1 MLEKAYFK
9 KKTILVKLF
18 TQDSVSTLHAIT
30 MDSSGKAHVTVP
42 VHVWWTL
49 KTTQMEDR
57 GMAVRVLPA
66 EKAQG
71 HKVET

>member
-1 MLEKAYFK
+1 
-9 KKTILVKLF
+9 
-18 TQDSVSTLHAIT
+18 
-30 MDSSGKAHVTVP
+30 MDSGGKAHVTVP
-42 VHVWWTL
+42 VQVWWTL

-57 GMAVRVLPA
+57 EMAVRVLPA